1 MSRTLVLTESQYN
14 NLLKRVDEEQF
25 IVEDYAADL
34 QKRMQAGAKQAQIN
48 KTKCPSGYRQL
59 TQQQISSYTGIVKP
73 WQDTK
78 RGDKAYIQLPNGA
91 VCQSFRSE
99 KFNGIDIDALMEA
112 LRNGLTSVSG
122 IAIQVI
128 LDFFAIGAIVNTGIW
143 SLLSIYDIHKGVHRN
158 QWNWFNIIV
167 DLIGVVT
174 TGPGGAV
181 AKRMLSGLKSVA
193 TGSLKVFLQTMKKTS
208 PKAFSYVYKML
219 KNVTSWLGKIS
230 GPLLQM
236 ISKVAAKSKGS
247 SLYKSLIT
255 LKNGL
260 SSIHKVIHEV
270 EGNLILVGAK
280 TVEKF
285 SEKYAEHQVVHSGVG
300 KLTGHGHGGGHGTPH
315 GKQITQSKNT
325 PKTTI
330 PRYITVNGI
339 KKPNPKFKQAYGY
352 A

>member
-1 MSRTLVLTESQYN
+1 MSKTLIITESQYK
-14 NLLKRVDEEQF
+14 NLLSKIDEASF
-25 IVEDYAADL
+25 VFEDYASDI
-34 QKRMQAGAKQAQIN
+34 QKTITAGNKQAQIN

-59 TQQQISSYTGIVKP
+59 TQQQVSSYTGIIKP
-73 WQDTK
+73 WQDTT
-78 RGDKAYIQLPNGA
+78 RGDKAYIQLPNGV

-99 KFNGIDIDALMEA
+99 KFDGISIDDLMEA
-112 LRNGLTSVSG
+112 LRNGLTTVGG
-122 IAIQVI
+122 IAIQVL
-128 LDFFAIGAIVNTGIW
+128 LDFFAIGAIINTGIW
-143 SLLSIYDIHKGVHRN
+143 SLLTIYDIHKGVHRN

-181 AKRMLSGLKSVA
+181 AKRLLSGLKGVA

-230 GPLLQM
+230 GPLVQL
-236 ISKVAAKSKGS
+236 ISKVAAKSKNS

-270 EGNLILVGAK
+270 EGNLLLVGAK
-280 TVEKF
+280 VAEKF
-285 SEKYAEHQVVHSGVG
+285 SEKYAEHQLVHAGVG
-300 KLTGHGHGGGHGTPH
+300 GVVGHGHAHSGGHGGKHTPP
-315 GKQITQSKNT
+315 KQ
-325 PKTTI
+325 
-330 PRYITVNGI
+330 
-339 KKPNPKFKQAYGY
+339 KKV
-352 A
+352 